1 MRLFIEQ
8 SASTAEGRS
17 KPRSMSIDPSD
28 YPNADRS
35 VKHRTVLPGALRIYE
50 SLFIRSLFALT

>member
-28 YPNADRS
+28 YPNADTAIW
-35 VKHRTVLPGALRIYE
+35 HFCCLTRIP
-50 SLFIRSLFALT
+50 TP

>member
-17 KPRSMSIDPSD
+17 KPRSMGIDPSD
-28 YPNADRS
+28 YPNADWS

-50 SLFIRSLFALT
+50 SLFIRSLFART

>member
-17 KPRSMSIDPSD
+17 KPRSMGIDPSD

-35 VKHRTVLPGALRIYE
+35 GKHRTVLPGAFLG
-50 SLFIRSLFALT
+50 SVLVFIRFLSVRI